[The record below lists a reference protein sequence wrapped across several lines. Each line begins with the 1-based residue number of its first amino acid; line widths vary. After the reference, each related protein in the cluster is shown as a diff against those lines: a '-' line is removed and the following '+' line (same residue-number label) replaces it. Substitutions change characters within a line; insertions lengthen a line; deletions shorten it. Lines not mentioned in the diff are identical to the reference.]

1 MNLNEIKFHS
11 VQIVKDGSFDD
22 KGSGASERDFESS
35 LLLTELLCRLDLH
48 LEADTKVESQNET
61 QRLSWQTKATALH
74 SFQPLPVS
82 VIRVHVNSA
91 LGEV

>member
-1 MNLNEIKFHS
+1 MNEVKFHS
-11 VQIVKDGSFDD
+11 VYIVRDGSFDD
-22 KGSGASERDFESS
+22 KSSGGSGRDFESS

-48 LEADTKVESQNET
+48 LEADTEVESQNER

-74 SFQPLPVS
+74 NFQPLPVS
-82 VIRVHVNSA
+82 VIRVHVNAA